1 VKRKGYARGEARR
14 EPWEDYAERA
24 IGLVNEVASTGES
37 GQYAIKRKLRELI
50 AECWQEATGK
60 IVRLNPPGHT
70 QPEPSPELARL
81 AALGQDRGQR
91 LPKVHR

>member
-50 AECWQEATGK
+50 EECWTEAKLQK
-60 IVRLNPPGHT
+60 IVNLIR
-70 QPEPSPELARL
+70 PEKTES
-81 AALGQDRGQR
+81 
-91 LPKVHR
+91 KVRDFGT